1 MALIECPEC
10 GRDVSSS
17 AAACPSCAY
26 PVGTGTPP
34 VPPRAVSGP
43 PKSQWWKTAAS
54 IVGRLALGGFLAG
67 IGGGEEDSVA
77 AVIAGLII
85 GGSAIPVWYRDKIER
100 LRAGR
105 AATAL
110 DDRIEDR
117 IAEMEHRHREQIVQF
132 EQMHTGQ
139 MAELE
144 ERIDFAERL
153 LTKQRDQIGRG

>member
-34 VPPRAVSGP
+34 VPPRAVGGP

-67 IGGGEEDSVA
+67 IGGGEEESVA
-77 AVIAGLII
+77 AVGTHVVTVSDI
-85 GGSAIPVWYRDKIER
+85 
-100 LRAGR
+100 RAGPDGP
-105 AATAL
+105 AA
-110 DDRIEDR
+110 
-117 IAEMEHRHREQIVQF
+117 
-132 EQMHTGQ
+132 
-139 MAELE
+139 
-144 ERIDFAERL
+144 
-153 LTKQRDQIGRG
+153 

>member
-1 MALIECPEC
+1 M
-10 GRDVSSS
+10 
-17 AAACPSCAY
+17 
-26 PVGTGTPP
+26 
-34 VPPRAVSGP
+34 
-43 PKSQWWKTAAS
+43 
-54 IVGRLALGGFLAG
+54 
-67 IGGGEEDSVA
+67 A

-110 DDRIEDR
+110 NDRIEDR